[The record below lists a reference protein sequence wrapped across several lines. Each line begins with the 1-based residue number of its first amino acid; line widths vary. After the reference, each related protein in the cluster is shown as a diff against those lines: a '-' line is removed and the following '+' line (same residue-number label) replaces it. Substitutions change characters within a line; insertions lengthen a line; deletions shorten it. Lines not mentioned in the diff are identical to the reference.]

1 MTHFAGRAGKV
12 LFLSVLTAMLLA
24 ATALAADI
32 ATGAGC
38 TTGSSLRLRAE
49 PSTSASVV
57 TTLDKSVAVA
67 ILDDSVD
74 GWYKIAYNGSTGYV
88 SADYLNV
95 DQDNVFTTYGRVN
108 SDGVN
113 VRSDASTDSSVL
125 TTIEEDAIVTVN
137 GLVDGWYDV
146 TCEYGTEG
154 YIRSDFL
161 DLTESSSS
169 NSDIAATAKQYLGTG
184 YVYGGASP
192 RGFDCSGFTMYVY
205 SQHGYS
211 LPQSATSQWQSGLG
225 TRVYSISELQPGDLV
240 FFNDP
245 SRNAG
250 KACSHAGIYTGD
262 GQFIHSSS
270 SRSGGVIVSSLTS
283 GYYNTYF
290 VGGIHV

>member
-125 TTIEEDAIVTVN
+125 ATIEEDAIVTVN

-184 YVYGGASP
+184 YVYGGVSP

-211 LPQSATSQWQSGLG
+211 LPHSATSQWQSGLG

-270 SRSGGVIVSSLTS
+270 SCSGGVIVSSLTS

-290 VGGIHV
+290 VGGIQV

>member
-125 TTIEEDAIVTVN
+125 ATIEEDAIVTVN

-184 YVYGGASP
+184 YVYGGASL

-211 LPQSATSQWQSGLG
+211 LPHSATSQWQSGLG

>member
-49 PSTSASVV
+49 PPTSASVV

-125 TTIEEDAIVTVN
+125 ATIEEDAIVTVN

-211 LPQSATSQWQSGLG
+211 LPHSATSQWQSGLG

>member
-125 TTIEEDAIVTVN
+125 ATIEEDAIVTVN

-184 YVYGGASP
+184 YVYGGASL

-211 LPQSATSQWQSGLG
+211 LPHSATSQWQSGLG
-225 TRVYSISELQPGDLV
+225 ARVYSISELQPGDLV

-290 VGGIHV
+290 VGGIQV

>member
-49 PSTSASVV
+49 PSTSATVV

-74 GWYKIAYNGSTGYV
+74 GWYKIAYNGNTGYV

-113 VRSDASTDSSVL
+113 VRSGASTDSSVL
-125 TTIEEDAIVTVN
+125 ATIEEDAIVTVN

-169 NSDIAATAKQYLGTG
+169 NSDIVATAKQYLGTG

-192 RGFDCSGFTMYVY
+192 SGFDCSGFTMYVY
-205 SQHGYS
+205 GQHSYS
-211 LPQSATSQWQSGLG
+211 LPHTATGQWQSGLG

-250 KACSHAGIYTGD
+250 KACSHVGIYVGN
-262 GQFIHSSS
+262 GKHIHSSS
-270 SRSGGVIVSSLTS
+270 SRSGGVIISDLTS

>member
-95 DQDNVFTTYGRVN
+95 DQDNIFTTYGRVN

-125 TTIEEDAIVTVN
+125 ATIEEDAIVTVN

-184 YVYGGASP
+184 YVYGGASS

-211 LPQSATSQWQSGLG
+211 LPHSATSQWQSGLG

>member
-125 TTIEEDAIVTVN
+125 ATIEEDAIVTVN

-161 DLTESSSS
+161 DLTDSSSS

-211 LPQSATSQWQSGLG
+211 LPHSATSQWQSGLG

-290 VGGIHV
+290 VGGIQV

>member
-95 DQDNVFTTYGRVN
+95 DQDNIFTTYGRVN

-125 TTIEEDAIVTVN
+125 ATIEEDAIVTVN

-211 LPQSATSQWQSGLG
+211 LPHSATSQWQSGVG
-225 TRVYSISELQPGDLV
+225 TRVYSISELQAGNLV